1 MSGLRVIERC
11 SCGATIDVSGSTYR
25 STPGGGSNG
34 AHRSAEE
41 IVERWRLDHH
51 HVETTGRLTT
61 TKKLI
66 DSVSPV
72 T

>member
-1 MSGLRVIERC
+1 MGDLRVIEHC
-11 SCGATIDVSGSTYR
+11 SCSATIDVTGSTYR
-25 STPGGGSNG
+25 STPGGGTNG

-41 IVERWRLDHH
+41 VVERWRLDHH
-51 HVETTGRLTT
+51 HVATTGRLVT
-61 TKKLI
+61 TKNPI